1 MKYNHFE
8 RMLNI
13 AIRHEAIQHSASDPK
28 YIRTQRIEE
37 NPTLTAAMAGKSGTI
52 LIAVDGS
59 KAETSDNGADLKI
72 ATREYQFVVASI
84 AQKENA
90 DNIAEASVKSS
101 AVADDICKMLLNSDP
116 KLVFT
121 DKVFEVSPFVGLF
134 DDRFYGV
141 HVKFKIIEPA

>member
-13 AIRHEAIQHSASDPK
+13 AIADADIKHSTANPR

-37 NPTLTAAMAGKSGTI
+37 NPTLTAAMAGKTGTI

-59 KAETSDNGADLKI
+59 KTEMSDNGADLKI

-84 AQKENA
+84 AEKELPETIA
-90 DNIAEASVKSS
+90 DASVKSS
-101 AVADDICKMLLNSDP
+101 TVADRICKQLLDSDP

-121 DKVFEVSPFVGLF
+121 EKVFEVSPFVGLF